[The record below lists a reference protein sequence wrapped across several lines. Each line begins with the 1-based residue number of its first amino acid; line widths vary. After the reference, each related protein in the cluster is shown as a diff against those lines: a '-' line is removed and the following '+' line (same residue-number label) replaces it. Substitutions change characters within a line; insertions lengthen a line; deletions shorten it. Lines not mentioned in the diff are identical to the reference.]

1 MEILFLLIP
10 ISLVL
15 VVAAVFAF
23 RWAIKSKQFEDLDTP
38 AMIPLLD
45 DSREEA
51 ALRRNRQAQEQSE
64 AQRSE

>member
-23 RWAIKSKQFEDLDTP
+23 HWALRSKQFEDLDTP
-38 AMIPLLD
+38 SMIPLLD
-45 DSREEA
+45 DTPEEKK
-51 ALRRNRQAQEQSE
+51 QS
-64 AQRSE
+64 QPHDGQNISS

>member
-23 RWAIKSKQFEDLDTP
+23 RWALKSRQFEDLDTP
-38 AMIPLLD
+38 SMIPLLD
-45 DSREEA
+45 DTLEERA
-51 ALRRNRQAQEQSE
+51 RQTTKESAHE
-64 AQRSE
+64 